1 MEEQHMSTVPSS
13 RSSYDRNQPAERLPL
28 RWVVIAL
35 LVIAAAGVGYLA
47 AGIVTAIVTACTV
60 ATALHKIIA

>member
-1 MEEQHMSTVPSS
+1 MSTVPPS
-13 RSSYDRNQPAERLPL
+13 RSSRDRNHPAEPLPL

-35 LVIAAAGVGYLA
+35 LAVAAAGVGYLA
-47 AGIVTAIVTACTV
+47 AGVVTAIVTACTV

>member
-1 MEEQHMSTVPSS
+1 MV
-13 RSSYDRNQPAERLPL
+13 AEPLPL

-35 LVIAAAGVGYLA
+35 LAVGAGTLGYLTAGV
-47 AGIVTAIVTACTV
+47 VTAIVTACTV

>member
-1 MEEQHMSTVPSS
+1 MSTVPSS
-13 RSSYDRNQPAERLPL
+13 RSSQDRNQPPAERLPL

-35 LVIAAAGVGYLA
+35 LAVAAGGVGYLA

>member
-1 MEEQHMSTVPSS
+1 MSRLPSS
-13 RSSYDRNQPAERLPL
+13 RLSQGGNQPPAEGLPL

-35 LVIAAAGVGYLA
+35 LAVTAGGVGYLA

-60 ATALHKIIA
+60 ATAMHKIIA

>member
-1 MEEQHMSTVPSS
+1 MSKVPSLRPS
-13 RSSYDRNQPAERLPL
+13 RDRNHLPAERLPL

-35 LVIAAAGVGYLA
+35 LASAAGGVGYLS

-60 ATALHKIIA
+60 AAALHRIIA

>member
-1 MEEQHMSTVPSS
+1 MSTVPSS
-13 RSSYDRNQPAERLPL
+13 GSSPDRNSPAEPLPL

-35 LVIAAAGVGYLA
+35 LAVAAAGVGYLA
-47 AGIVTAIVTACTV
+47 AGIVTAIATACTV

>member
-1 MEEQHMSTVPSS
+1 MSKVPPS
-13 RSSYDRNQPAERLPL
+13 RPHGGRNSPTAEPLPL

-35 LVIAAAGVGYLA
+35 LAVAAATLGYLT
-47 AGIVTAIVTACTV
+47 AGLVTAIVTACTV